1 MQEKKL
7 KKKLWLLSF
16 FMAVASYCYYEKV
29 CRTMCTTITLYL
41 FNIYIYIHPK
51 SKVTENIF
59 NLQEWHHNTKTI
71 ISYKTFTVG
80 KKTKTCQEQ
89 PNFVSSHLIQVSYK
103 TTTFPKQQLFS
114 GSKSGR
120 LIQV

>member
-1 MQEKKL
+1 MKRCAERCALQL
-7 KKKLWLLSF
+7 H
-16 FMAVASYCYYEKV
+16 
-29 CRTMCTTITLYL
+29 CTSL
-41 FNIYIYIHPK
+41 IYIYIHPK